1 MYRSRMPK
9 LNQVNWLI
17 KTIQETNCQIQV
29 ARYHIQIARTRVQA
43 WTETKNLKSST
54 QSNHIQIIS
63 QSQTEGLLTR
73 HCSVLQLSPIVKS
86 SPNIDNPIPRAQ
98 TITHIIV
105 SFVPQPTII
114 AKNVASW
121 KCVLDP
127 KQLVYLPRYALC
139 GKRLNPV
146 TMVSAI
152 MSLINTDFV
161 DFVDMFRYLI
171 TRSGVRF
178 PCRKLLKS
186 LPGQYLVCG
195 PGNRVGSG

>member
-1 MYRSRMPK
+1 MPYEAGTMCRSRMPK

-17 KTIQETNCQIQV
+17 KTIQDINSQIQV

-86 SPNIDNPIPRAQ
+86 SPNIDYPIPRAQ

-105 SFVPQPTII
+105 SFVPHPTII
-114 AKNVASW
+114 ANSVFGMTRKW
-121 KCVLDP
+121 P
-127 KQLVYLPRYALC
+127 KEHFEPSR
-139 GKRLNPV
+139 
-146 TMVSAI
+146 
-152 MSLINTDFV
+152 
-161 DFVDMFRYLI
+161 
-171 TRSGVRF
+171 TRSECTSYIENMSQKNIWAKKIFFPMSTSRSGLRIKYHDIVRVRHNQKKGK
-178 PCRKLLKS
+178 PWLKEE
-186 LPGQYLVCG
+186 
-195 PGNRVGSG
+195 

>member
-1 MYRSRMPK
+1 MDLKLENTISSGSWNAGKRTTYRSRMPK

-17 KTIQETNCQIQV
+17 KTIQDINSQIQV
-29 ARYHIQIARTRVQA
+29 ARYHMQIARTRVQA

-86 SPNIDNPIPRAQ
+86 SPNIDNPIPISQ

-114 AKNVASW
+114 AINFVCMYPPAVCLYPLILSAPSPSIAVNPQPLSLTLSACPSQSLSW
-121 KCVLDP
+121 TL
-127 KQLVYLPRYALC
+127 
-139 GKRLNPV
+139 
-146 TMVSAI
+146 SA
-152 MSLINTDFV
+152 
-161 DFVDMFRYLI
+161 R
-171 TRSGVRF
+171 
-178 PCRKLLKS
+178 
-186 LPGQYLVCG
+186 
-195 PGNRVGSG
+195 

>member
-1 MYRSRMPK
+1 MPYEAGTMYRSRMPK

-86 SPNIDNPIPRAQ
+86 SPNIDYPIPRAQ

-114 AKNVASW
+114 ANINAWCMYQWRRKVDIAILRANFSYQMKSNFLIDRGTRIFLFGIVF
-121 KCVLDP
+121 
-127 KQLVYLPRYALC
+127 
-139 GKRLNPV
+139 LNE
-146 TMVSAI
+146 
-152 MSLINTDFV
+152 L
-161 DFVDMFRYLI
+161 
-171 TRSGVRF
+171 
-178 PCRKLLKS
+178 
-186 LPGQYLVCG
+186 
-195 PGNRVGSG
+195 